1 VSPVEWVL
9 GAAAVVVLALG
20 LVSYR
25 VRRRS
30 DDRQTAAILSF
41 IIGADLLVLAIA
53 TSFA

>member
-1 VSPVEWVL
+1 MEWVF
-9 GAAAVVVLALG
+9 GAAAAVVLVLG

-25 VRRRS
+25 ARRRN

-41 IIGADLLVLAIA
+41 IVGADLLVLAIA